1 MIKADTGKLLL
12 LLLLFR
18 SRIRKNTAS
27 LPAVAIALCQL
38 AATAFRGC
46 RSWLGATNARRN
58 WLGATNARRSWLGA
72 TNAPAAI
79 KSEVG
84 CMGVGEQA
92 IYYAALTG
100 GEGGPHS

>member
-1 MIKADTGKLLL
+1 MIQDNTGKLLL
-12 LLLLFR
+12 LMFR
-18 SRIRKNTAS
+18 SRIRKNTAGS
-27 LPAVAIALCQL
+27 PAVAIALRQL
-38 AATAFRGC
+38 AATTFRGC
-46 RSWLGATNARRN
+46 RRWLGARNAWRS

-100 GEGGPHS
+100 YEGSPHS